1 MLPISSQR
9 GEITTFG
16 NALFTATSAV
26 CVTGLVV
33 YDTATYWSYF
43 GQTVILILIQVGGL
57 GVISVASFFSM
68 IAGRKI
74 SLMQRQT
81 MQNALS
87 APQVGGIVKLTRFIF
102 LTSFTIEGIGALLL
116 FPVFVPRYGL
126 KGIWLSVFH
135 SISAFC
141 NAGFDIYGR

>member
-57 GVISVASFFSM
+57 GVISVGLVSFYDC
-68 IAGRKI
+68 RKKN
-74 SLMQRQT
+74 QF
-81 MQNALS
+81 NA
-87 APQVGGIVKLTRFIF
+87 
-102 LTSFTIEGIGALLL
+102 TSDHAKCTLRTTGWWCCQADTIPFFDVI
-116 FPVFVPRYGL
+116 
-126 KGIWLSVFH
+126 
-135 SISAFC
+135 C
-141 NAGFDIYGR
+141 N